1 MSFHLEAKLL
11 SYCCSSTQYLW
22 SKASFSFCLMVNF
35 SFGTP
40 DNYCL
45 ILIKDSAGELR
56 GVLNK
61 KVTVFMFR
69 LFQKW
74 KEHHNNPSG
83 DPSIGWTNANAM
95 AANAAEAK
103 KELTNYFSV

>member
-1 MSFHLEAKLL
+1 MLGKQLLKLSNSNGMILSFWTTAP
-11 SYCCSSTQYLW
+11 SYYHFINHPEDWQ
-22 SKASFSFCLMVNF
+22 
-35 SFGTP
+35 GG
-40 DNYCL
+40 
-45 ILIKDSAGELR
+45 IIKDSAVELR